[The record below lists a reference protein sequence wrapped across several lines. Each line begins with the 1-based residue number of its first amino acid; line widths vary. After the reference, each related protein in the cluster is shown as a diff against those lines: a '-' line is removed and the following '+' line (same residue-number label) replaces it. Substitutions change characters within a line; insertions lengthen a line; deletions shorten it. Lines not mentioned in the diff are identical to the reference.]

1 MRNEALVILPGI
13 TASPEKQAFV
23 ENYFRAHT
31 DYDVYLPRLWQ
42 NLGIRGAAR
51 QLQRFMAR
59 HAGYERVPF
68 LTYISGGFILRCML
82 WRRPLPNIGR
92 LVHVRGPIQEQVPG
106 LVIKKHGRIAAFM
119 IKGLMMFDLSAPWRN
134 QLPFAA
140 TPHPQ
145 GLVIE
150 QGVAK
155 LAAELGL
162 KPEDFDRFRNAPE
175 FKIPA
180 ADETWLAAE
189 SHDEVYTSKALLG
202 RMAGFFKTG
211 KF

>member
-1 MRNEALVILPGI
+1 MNKEALIILPGI
-13 TASPEKQAFV
+13 TATPEKQAFV
-23 ENYFRAHT
+23 KKFFCEHT

-51 QLQRFMAR
+51 QLQRFMDR
-59 HAGYERVPF
+59 HAGYERVHF
-68 LTYISGGFILRCML
+68 LTYISGGFILRYML

-92 LVHVRGPIQEQVPG
+92 LVHVRGPIQERVPG
-106 LVIKKHGRIAAFM
+106 LVILKHGRLAAFM

-134 QLPFAA
+134 EIPFA
-140 TPHPQ
+140 TTSHPQ

-150 QGVAK
+150 KGVAK

-162 KPEDFDRFRNAPE
+162 KADDFDRLRNGPE

-180 ADETWLAAE
+180 ADDTWLAAE
-189 SHDEVYTSKALLG
+189 SHDEAYTSEALLG
-202 RMAGFFKTG
+202 RMVSFFKTG